1 MPAAMKHVVSV
12 PWTDEERTL
21 LRQMWANGLG
31 PVLIGRLMGRS
42 KYSVTKQT
50 QTLRLPPQRPQPG
63 LADNRKVSGSEAPPR
78 QPRPQPLR
86 PGARTLPPLPS
97 EMHADER

>member
-1 MPAAMKHVVSV
+1 MKHVVSV
-12 PWTDEERTL
+12 PWTDEERAL
-21 LRQMWANGLG
+21 LRQLWENGLG

-50 QTLRLPPQRPQPG
+50 QALQLPRHRLPPG
-63 LADNRKVSGSEAPPR
+63 LAPTPEPR
-78 QPRPQPLR
+78 QGPAQPLR

-97 EMHADER
+97 ELTAENSSHG

>member
-1 MPAAMKHVVSV
+1 MIVEASAMATMRHVVST

-21 LRQMWANGLG
+21 LRQLWENGLG

-50 QTLRLPPQRPQPG
+50 QTLRLPPQRPQP
-63 LADNRKVSGSEAPPR
+63 SFAPEPR
-78 QPRPQPLR
+78 QPRPQPLPR
-86 PGARTLPPLPS
+86 GARTLPPLPS

>member
-1 MPAAMKHVVSV
+1 MKHVISV

-21 LRQMWANGLG
+21 LRQLWENGMG
-31 PVLIGRLMGRS
+31 PVLIGRLLGRS

-50 QTLRLPPQRPQPG
+50 QALKLPRHRLPPG
-63 LADNRKVSGSEAPPR
+63 LARPTLEPR
-78 QPRPQPLR
+78 QGPAQPLR

-97 EMHADER
+97 ELTAENSSHG

>member
-1 MPAAMKHVVSV
+1 MPASMKHVISV

-21 LRQMWANGLG
+21 LRQMWANGMG
-31 PVLIGRLMGRS
+31 PVLIGRMLGRS

-50 QTLRLPPQRPQPG
+50 QALKLPPQRP
-63 LADNRKVSGSEAPPR
+63 APDMTPWPPDR
-78 QPRPQPLR
+78 RPAQPLK

-97 EMHADER
+97 ELSANGC

>member
-1 MPAAMKHVVSV
+1 MPASMKHVISV

-21 LRQMWANGLG
+21 LRQMWANGMG
-31 PVLIGRLMGRS
+31 PTLIGRMLGRS

-50 QTLRLPPQRPQPG
+50 QAMHLPKQRVQPQMARPSEPRQRP
-63 LADNRKVSGSEAPPR
+63 
-78 QPRPQPLR
+78 PQPLR

-97 EMHADER
+97 ELTAENLSSHG

>member
-1 MPAAMKHVVSV
+1 MATMRHVIST

-21 LRQMWANGLG
+21 LRQLWANGLG

-50 QTLRLPPQRPQPG
+50 QALQLPKMREQPGTSPTLEPRQRP
-63 LADNRKVSGSEAPPR
+63 
-78 QPRPQPLR
+78 PQPLR

-97 EMHADER
+97 ELHDRS

>member
-1 MPAAMKHVVSV
+1 MPATMKHIVSV

-21 LRQMWANGLG
+21 LRQMWANGMG
-31 PVLIGRLMGRS
+31 PVLIGRMLGRS

-50 QTLRLPPQRPQPG
+50 QTMHLPAQRPQPPSLG
-63 LADNRKVSGSEAPPR
+63 GPAPEPR
-78 QPRPQPLR
+78 QRPPQPLR

-97 EMHADER
+97 EMG

>member
-1 MPAAMKHVVSV
+1 MKHVVSV

-21 LRQMWANGLG
+21 LRQLWENGLG
-31 PVLIGRLMGRS
+31 PVLIGRMLGRS

-50 QTLRLPPQRPQPG
+50 QALKLPRHRLPPG
-63 LADNRKVSGSEAPPR
+63 LAPVAEPR
-78 QPRPQPLR
+78 QAPPQPLR

-97 EMHADER
+97 ELTAKNLSSHG

>member
-1 MPAAMKHVVSV
+1 MPASMKHVVSV

-21 LRQMWANGLG
+21 LRQMWANGMG
-31 PVLIGRLMGRS
+31 PVLIGRMLGRS

-50 QTLRLPPQRPQPG
+50 QTLQLPRQRPVPG
-63 LADNRKVSGSEAPPR
+63 MTPPPPR
-78 QPRPQPLR
+78 QRPPQPLR

-97 EMHADER
+97 ELQGT